1 MEGTHFEV
9 ALCVNL
15 RNLGLFGA
23 LILALLPAPAQAQGD
38 FIKDK
43 LKNIIEKSGI
53 YVSMSTR
60 SSLDN
65 DVKMGPSLGIG
76 YGSAS
81 LRPRTGKK
89 YPFSFSSYSGDLET
103 GAENNRFGRFS
114 AKQIMS
120 GIGYQWVQGKMI
132 YSAQLGLGYSFN
144 DVTLDPGVASAF
156 GVPEPV
162 GVDVSNSWVVR
173 PQAKAEYFIHKK
185 LSVRGQVSYTY
196 TDPEVVINTVTGQFT
211 QEWRPHHLHFG
222 VALGVFPFRK

>member
-9 ALCVNL
+9 SRCVKL
-15 RNLGLFGA
+15 RHLGLFAA
-23 LILALLPAPAQAQGD
+23 LIVALLPAPAQAQGD

-43 LKNIIEKSGI
+43 LKSIIEKSGV

-60 SSLDN
+60 SSLDD

-76 YGSAS
+76 YGTAS

-89 YPFSFSSYSGDLET
+89 YPFSFSSYKGELET
-103 GAENNRFGRFS
+103 GAENNRFGAFS

-120 GIGYQWVQGKMI
+120 GIGYQWVHGKMI

-144 DVTLDPGVASAF
+144 EVTLDPGVASAF

-196 TDPEVVINTVTGQFT
+196 TDPDVVIHTVNGQFT
-211 QEWRPHHLHFG
+211 QEWRPHHFHLG